1 MLSAVTKVI
10 TSTNGYC
17 DLLWSSQK
25 YIEKDQLWGAARL
38 SVTICL
44 KLHVTVDGY
53 QSEVTARDIVQNI
66 FMLKLIQP

>member
-1 MLSAVTKVI
+1 MRRREAVTF
-10 TSTNGYC
+10 
-17 DLLWSSQK
+17 
-25 YIEKDQLWGAARL
+25 
-38 SVTICL
+38 CL